1 MSHKKDKKRAA
12 QGEVLRDGK
21 ISKLSRCPVPNCS
34 RGIITGNS
42 AHGLCPYHEEFLASM
57 LFFLPRIRID
67 QAKTPGGLV
76 LPGQPG
82 FQAVPESVIKAEIEK
97 HGRIKP

>member
-12 QGEVLRDGK
+12 QGEVFRDGK

-34 RGIITGNS
+34 RGVISGNS
-42 AHGLCPYHEEFLASM
+42 AHGFCPYHEEFLESL
-57 LFFLPRIRID
+57 LFFLPHIRID
-67 QAKTPGGLV
+67 QAKTPAGLV

-82 FQAVPESVIKAEIEK
+82 FQAVPESVIRVEIEK